1 MTERTA
7 EMSSALRG
15 VSVPTGAG
23 TPLDI
28 IEFADALEA
37 VAGLAAGPLG
47 AESVRARRPVAD
59 LALIQEELAAV
70 GEVLVLERLGT
81 APGVDPVPEAAEQL
95 ARLRIVG
102 SVLDG
107 RALVTLRKTLAA
119 ARRTA
124 GELKRVALD
133 APRAAA
139 LLVDLPPTTIDRRL
153 ERSLDD
159 EGQLLDTADPELG
172 VARREVGASR
182 ARLVKRLEAI
192 LRAIGP
198 DAEGSVTLRNGRYVI
213 PVRRDER
220 KRPDGIVHDESASGG
235 TLFIEPTAAIELGN
249 AMREAELAE
258 DRITQRVLREITGEL
273 RVHHATIVAAH
284 RMCVAADDLL
294 ARARYAARVD
304 AHVPAVSS
312 APAPLRLVRCRHPV
326 LLARGVAVV
335 PFDLTLDGV
344 ERTLLVSG
352 PNTGGKTVLLKAT
365 GLACAMAASGIVP
378 PVGAG
383 TALPIFTRFFA
394 DIGDHQSLQ
403 ADLSTFSAHVAAL
416 RDILAQ
422 ADDRTLIL
430 LDEVGSGTDP
440 AEGSALAA
448 AVLLELTRRGTLTLA
463 TTHMGA
469 LKDLATQA
477 PGVVNGSLEF
487 DIATLAPTFRFQK
500 GIPGRSY
507 GLAIARRL
515 GLDGGVLTE
524 AERLVPDEDRRLD
537 ALLAELEAKQRDV
550 ATREQTLEAL
560 TLDLANLEARLAL
573 QQHQQETLQADL
585 TQRSRTFERDA
596 RKEAREVLLEAR
608 KQVEAAIALARG
620 AADDEKAKEA
630 RRVLEEEIQSG
641 HSSLVIGRGKAGADG
656 TVRPTTNDLRLVVGD
671 TVRMAGGQTAT
682 VEQIR
687 KDGRVV
693 VRAGAAKLTVD
704 AESLEKLS
712 GGEAR
717 KAKRKQNPYVAARQL
732 VAASAPSEVDLRGMT
747 GDEAQTVV
755 EQALDAAIL
764 GERALLR
771 IIHGMGT
778 GVVRE
783 RVQRVLKADRRIK
796 AFAFAPQAQG
806 GTGVTIA
813 EFDA

>member
-1 MTERTA
+1 MLSA
-7 EMSSALRG
+7 SSSG

-28 IEFADALEA
+28 IDFADALDA
-37 VAGLAAGPLG
+37 VAGCAAGPLG
-47 AESVRARRPVAD
+47 AASVRARRPVTD
-59 LALIQEELAAV
+59 LRLIREELAAV
-70 GEVLVLERLGT
+70 GEVLVLERAGN
-81 APGVDPVPEAAEQL
+81 APSVEPVPEAAEQL

-102 SVLDG
+102 SMLEG
-107 RALVTLRKTLAA
+107 RALVVMRKLLLA

-124 GELKRVALD
+124 GELKRVALE

-139 LLVDLPPTTIDRRL
+139 LVVELPPNTIDRRL
-153 ERSLDD
+153 EKSLDD
-159 EGQLLDTADPELG
+159 DGVLLDTADPELG
-172 VARREVGASR
+172 AARREVGAAR
-182 ARLVKRLEAI
+182 QRLVKRLEGI
-192 LRAIGP
+192 LRALGP
-198 DAEGSVTLRNGRYVI
+198 ESEGSVTLRNGRYVI

-258 DRITQRVLREITGEL
+258 DRITQRVLREITEEM
-273 RVHHATIVAAH
+273 RPHHEVLVAAH

-304 AHVPAVSS
+304 GHVPAVAS

-326 LLARGVAVV
+326 LLARGVQVV
-335 PFDLTLDGV
+335 PFDLTLEGS

-365 GLACAMAASGIVP
+365 GLVSAMAACGIVP
-378 PVGAG
+378 PVGDG
-383 TALPIFTRFFA
+383 SALPIFATIFA

-403 ADLSTFSAHVAAL
+403 ADLSTFSAHVATL
-416 RDILAQ
+416 RDILHDAS
-422 ADDRTLIL
+422 DRTLVL

-448 AVLLELTRRGTLTLA
+448 AVLLELTRRGALTLA

-469 LKDLATQA
+469 LKDLATTS

-487 DIATLAPTFRFQK
+487 DIATLGPTFRFQK
-500 GIPGRSY
+500 GVPGRSY

-515 GLDGGVLTE
+515 GVDDAVLRE
-524 AERLVPDEDRRLD
+524 AETLVPDEDRRLD
-537 ALLAELEAKQRDV
+537 ALLAELERKQLDV
-550 ATREQTLEAL
+550 AQREGKLETLK
-560 TLDLANLEARLAL
+560 LDLDNLTARLSL
-573 QQHQQETLQADL
+573 QQHQQESLQSDL
-585 TQRSRTFERDA
+585 KERSKNFERDA
-596 RKEAREVLLEAR
+596 KRDAREVLLEAR
-608 KQVEAAIALARG
+608 KQVEAAIELARQG
-620 AADDEKAKEA
+620 SEKEA
-630 RRVLEEEIQSG
+630 RRVLEEEIQRG
-641 HSSLVIGRGKAGADG
+641 HEQRVQILASDAR
-656 TVRPTTNDLRLVVGD
+656 RTTHDAPFVVGD
-671 TVRMAGGQTAT
+671 EVRMATGQPAT

-704 AESLEKLS
+704 AGSLEKLS
-712 GGEAR
+712 GNE
-717 KAKRKQNPYVAARQL
+717 KRKEKRKENIYAAGLRL
-732 VAASAPSEVDLRGMT
+732 VGPSTSSEVDLRGMT
-747 GDEAQTVV
+747 GDEAQAVV
-755 EQALDAAIL
+755 EQALDAAVL
-764 GERALLR
+764 GEIPILR

-783 RVQRVLKADRRIK
+783 RVQRILKADRRVK

>member
-1 MTERTA
+1 MTENRSDMLSA
-7 EMSSALRG
+7 SSSG

-28 IEFADALEA
+28 IDFADALDA
-37 VAGLAAGPLG
+37 VAALAAGPLG
-47 AESVRARRPVAD
+47 AASIRARRPVAD
-59 LALIQEELAAV
+59 LRLIRDELAAV
-70 GEVLVLERLGT
+70 GEVLVLERAGN
-81 APGVDPVPEAAEQL
+81 APSVEPVPEAADQL
-95 ARLRIVG
+95 SRLRIGG

-107 RALVTLRKTLAA
+107 RALVILRKVLSA

-139 LLVDLPPTTIDRRL
+139 LVVELPPNTIDRRL
-153 ERSLDD
+153 EKSLDD
-159 EGQLLDTADPELG
+159 EGVLLDTADPELG
-172 VARREVGASR
+172 TARREVGASR
-182 ARLVKRLEAI
+182 QRLVKRLEGI
-192 LRAIGP
+192 LRALGP
-198 DAEGSVTLRNGRYVI
+198 ETEGSVTLRNGRYVI
-213 PVRRDER
+213 PVRRDDR
-220 KRPDGIVHDESASGG
+220 KRPDGIVHDESASGS

-258 DRITQRVLREITGEL
+258 ERITQRVLREITEEM
-273 RVHHATIVAAH
+273 RPHHEALVAAH

-304 AHVPAVSS
+304 AHVPAVAL

-326 LLARGVAVV
+326 LLARGVTVV
-335 PFDLTLDGV
+335 PFDLTLDGI

-365 GLACAMAASGIVP
+365 GLVAAMAACGIVP
-378 PVGAG
+378 PVGDG
-383 TALPIFTRFFA
+383 TALPIFERIFA

-403 ADLSTFSAHVAAL
+403 TDLSTFSAHVATL
-416 RDILAQ
+416 RDILNQ
-422 ADDRTLIL
+422 ASDRTLVL

-448 AVLLELTRRGTLTLA
+448 AVLLELTRRGALTLA

-469 LKDLATQA
+469 LKDLATTS

-487 DIATLAPTFRFQK
+487 DIVTLGPTFRFQK
-500 GIPGRSY
+500 GVPGRSY

-515 GLDGGVLTE
+515 GLDDGVLRE
-524 AERLVPDEDRRLD
+524 AETLVPDEDRRLD
-537 ALLAELEAKQRDV
+537 ALLAELEKKQLDV
-550 ATREQTLEAL
+550 ATREQAL
-560 TLDLANLEARLAL
+560 AALKLDMENLQARLSL
-573 QQHQQETLQADL
+573 QQHQQDSLQADL
-585 TQRSRTFERDA
+585 AQRAKTFERDA
-596 RKEAREVLLEAR
+596 KKEAREVLLEAR
-608 KQVEAAIALARG
+608 KQVEQAIELARQG
-620 AADDEKAKEA
+620 AEKEA
-630 RRVLEEEIQSG
+630 RRVLEAEIQ
-641 HSSLVIGRGKAGADG
+641 AGAG
-656 TVRPTTNDLRLVVGD
+656 WRVEGGESSKGGSTLNPSPSTFVVGD
-671 TVRMAGGQTAT
+671 DVRMATGQTAV

-704 AESLEKLS
+704 AESLEKMS
-712 GGEAR
+712 GGE
-717 KAKRKQNPYVAARQL
+717 KRKEKRKENIYAAGLRL
-732 VAASAPSEVDLRGMT
+732 VRPSTSSEVDLRGMT

-764 GERALLR
+764 GETPLLR

-783 RVQRVLKADRRIK
+783 RVQRILKADRRVK

-813 EFDA
+813 EFDT

>member
-1 MTERTA
+1 MTETRSD
-7 EMSSALRG
+7 MLSAGSG

-28 IEFADALEA
+28 IEFAHALDA
-37 VAGLAAGPLG
+37 VAALAAGPLG
-47 AESVRARRPVAD
+47 AASIRARRPVTD
-59 LALIQEELAAV
+59 ISLIREELAAV
-70 GEVLVLERLGT
+70 GEVLVLERAGS
-81 APGVDPVPEAAEQL
+81 APSVEPVPDAADQL
-95 ARLRIVG
+95 SRLRIPG
-102 SVLDG
+102 SLLDG
-107 RALVTLRKTLAA
+107 RALVLMRKTLAA

-124 GELKRVALD
+124 GELKRVALE
-133 APRAAA
+133 APRAAR
-139 LLVDLPPTTIDRRL
+139 LLVELPPTTIDRRL
-153 ERSLDD
+153 EKSLDD
-159 EGQLLDTADPELG
+159 EGVLLDTADPELG
-172 VARREVGASR
+172 AARREVGASR
-182 ARLVKRLEAI
+182 QRLVKRLEGI

-220 KRPDGIVHDESASGG
+220 KRPDGIVHDESSSGG

-258 DRITQRVLREITGEL
+258 ERITQRVLREITEEL
-273 RVHHATIVAAH
+273 RVHHDALAAAH
-284 RMCVAADDLL
+284 RMCVEADDLL

-304 AHVPAVSS
+304 AHVPKVDS
-312 APAPLRLVRCRHPV
+312 APAPLRLCAARHPV
-326 LLARGVAVV
+326 LLARGIAVV

-365 GLACAMAASGIVP
+365 GLACALAASGIVP
-378 PVGAG
+378 PVGDG
-383 TALPIFTRFFA
+383 TSLPIFARIFA

-403 ADLSTFSAHVAAL
+403 ADLSTFSAHVATL

-448 AVLLELTRRGTLTLA
+448 AVLLTLTRRGAVTLA

-487 DIATLAPTFRFQK
+487 DVATLAPTFRFQK
-500 GIPGRSY
+500 GVPGRSY

-515 GLDGGVLTE
+515 GLDAKVLSE
-524 AERLVPDEDRRLD
+524 AETLVPDEDRRLD
-537 ALLAELEAKQRDV
+537 ALLAELEKKQLDV
-550 ATREQTLEAL
+550 AGREESLEAHK
-560 TLDLANLEARLAL
+560 LDLDNLQARLAL
-573 QQHQQETLQADL
+573 QQHQQETLQAEL
-585 TQRSRTFERDA
+585 KERSKTFERDA
-596 RKEAREVLLEAR
+596 KKEAREVLMEAR
-608 KQVEAAIALARG
+608 KQVEAAIELARQG
-620 AADDEKAKEA
+620 AEKEA
-630 RRVLEEEIQSG
+630 RRLLEEEIQGSRESRVE
-641 HSSLVIGRGKAGADG
+641 SSPGAGRDRTLGSQLSTGDE
-656 TVRPTTNDLRLVVGD
+656 VRLSS
-671 TVRMAGGQTAT
+671 GQTAT
-682 VEQIR
+682 VESVR

-693 VRAGAAKLTVD
+693 VRAGSAKLTVD
-704 AESLEKLS
+704 AGTLEKLS
-712 GGEAR
+712 GAEKR
-717 KAKRKQNPYVAARQL
+717 KEKRKQNVYASASG
-732 VAASAPSEVDLRGMT
+732 AASAGPSEVDLRGMT

-755 EQALDAAIL
+755 EQALDAAVI
-764 GERALLR
+764 GERPLLR

-783 RVQRVLKADRRIK
+783 RVQRVLKADRRVK
-796 AFAFAPQAQG
+796 AFGFAPQAQG

>member
-1 MTERTA
+1 MTERRLDMLSA
-7 EMSSALRG
+7 SSSG

-28 IEFADALEA
+28 IDFADALDA
-37 VAGLAAGPLG
+37 VAGCAAGPLG
-47 AESVRARRPVAD
+47 AASIRARRPVTD
-59 LALIQEELAAV
+59 LRLIRDELAAV
-70 GEVLVLERLGT
+70 GEVLVLERAGN
-81 APGVDPVPEAAEQL
+81 APSVEPVPEAADQL
-95 ARLRIVG
+95 SRLRISG

-107 RALVTLRKTLAA
+107 RALVILRKVLSA

-139 LLVDLPPTTIDRRL
+139 LVVELPPNTIDRRL
-153 ERSLDD
+153 EKSLDD
-159 EGQLLDTADPELG
+159 EGVLLDTADPELG
-172 VARREVGASR
+172 TARREVGASR
-182 ARLVKRLEAI
+182 QRLVKRLEGI
-192 LRAIGP
+192 LRALGP
-198 DAEGSVTLRNGRYVI
+198 ETEGSVTLRNGRYVI
-213 PVRRDER
+213 PVRRDDR

-258 DRITQRVLREITGEL
+258 ERITQRVLREITEEM
-273 RVHHATIVAAH
+273 RPHHQALVAAH

-304 AHVPAVSS
+304 AHVPSVAS

-326 LLARGVAVV
+326 LLARGVTVV
-335 PFDLTLDGV
+335 PFDLTLDGI

-365 GLACAMAASGIVP
+365 GLVAAMAACGIVP
-378 PVGAG
+378 PVGDG
-383 TALPIFTRFFA
+383 TALPIFERIFA

-403 ADLSTFSAHVAAL
+403 TDLSTFSAHVATL
-416 RDILAQ
+416 RDILNA
-422 ADDRTLIL
+422 ASDRTLVL

-448 AVLLELTRRGTLTLA
+448 AVLLDLTRRGAITLA

-469 LKDLATQA
+469 LKDLATTS

-487 DIATLAPTFRFQK
+487 DVATLAPTFRFQK
-500 GIPGRSY
+500 GVPGRSY

-515 GLDGGVLTE
+515 GLDDGVLRE
-524 AERLVPDEDRRLD
+524 AETLVPDEDRRLD
-537 ALLAELEAKQRDV
+537 ALLAELEKKQLDT
-550 ATREQTLEAL
+550 ANREQALESL
-560 TLDLANLEARLAL
+560 KLDLENLEARLAL
-573 QQHQQETLQADL
+573 QQHQQESLQADL
-585 TQRSRTFERDA
+585 AQRAKTFERDA

-608 KQVEAAIALARG
+608 KQVEQAIELARQG
-620 AADDEKAKEA
+620 AEKEA
-630 RRVLEEEIQSG
+630 RRGLEEQIQSG
-641 HSSLVIGRGKAGADG
+641 HRSQVASRSPSGE
-656 TVRPTTNDLRLVVGD
+656 TFDLRPATLIIGD
-671 TVRMAGGQTAT
+671 EVRMATGQPAT

-712 GGEAR
+712 GGE
-717 KAKRKQNPYVAARQL
+717 KRKEKRKENIYAAGLRL
-732 VAASAPSEVDLRGMT
+732 VGPSTSSEVDLRGMT

-755 EQALDAAIL
+755 EQALDAAVL
-764 GERALLR
+764 GETPLLR

-783 RVQRVLKADRRIK
+783 RVQRILKADRRVK

-813 EFDA
+813 EFDT

>member
-1 MTERTA
+1 MLSA
-7 EMSSALRG
+7 SSSG
-15 VSVPTGAG
+15 VSVPSGAG

-28 IEFADALEA
+28 IDFADALEA
-37 VAGLAAGPLG
+37 VAACAAGPLG
-47 AESVRARRPVAD
+47 AATIRARRPVTD
-59 LALIQEELAAV
+59 LRLIRDELAAV
-70 GEVLVLERLGT
+70 GEVLVLERAGN
-81 APGVDPVPEAAEQL
+81 APSVEPVPEAAEQL
-95 ARLRIVG
+95 SRLRISG

-107 RALVTLRKTLAA
+107 RALVILRKVLSA

-139 LLVDLPPTTIDRRL
+139 LVVDLPPNTIDRRL
-153 ERSLDD
+153 EKSLDD
-159 EGQLLDTADPELG
+159 DGVLLDTADPELG
-172 VARREVGASR
+172 TARREVGASR
-182 ARLVKRLEAI
+182 QRLVKRLEGI
-192 LRAIGP
+192 LRALGP
-198 DAEGSVTLRNGRYVI
+198 ETEGSVTLRNGRYVI

-258 DRITQRVLREITGEL
+258 ERITQRVLREITEEM
-273 RVHHATIVAAH
+273 RPHHEALVAAH

-304 AHVPAVSS
+304 GHVPSVAS

-326 LLARGVAVV
+326 LLARGVKVV
-335 PFDLTLDGV
+335 PFDLTLDGI
-344 ERTLLVSG
+344 EHTLLVSG

-365 GLACAMAASGIVP
+365 GLVCALAACGIVP
-378 PVGAG
+378 PVGDG
-383 TALPIFTRFFA
+383 TALPIFERIYA

-403 ADLSTFSAHVAAL
+403 TDLSTFSAHVATL
-416 RDILAQ
+416 RDILNQ
-422 ADDRTLIL
+422 ASDRTLVL

-448 AVLLELTRRGTLTLA
+448 AVLLELTRRGAITLA

-469 LKDLATQA
+469 LKDLATTS

-487 DIATLAPTFRFQK
+487 DVTTLGPTFRFQK

-515 GLDGGVLTE
+515 GLDDGVLCE
-524 AERLVPDEDRRLD
+524 AETLVPDEDRRLD
-537 ALLAELEAKQRDV
+537 ALLAELEQKQRDV
-550 ATREQTLEAL
+550 ANREQTLETL
-560 TLDLANLEARLAL
+560 KLDLENLQARLSL
-573 QQHQQETLQADL
+573 QQHQQDSLQADL
-585 TQRSRTFERDA
+585 AQRSKTFERDA
-596 RKEAREVLLEAR
+596 KREAREVLMEAR
-608 KQVEAAIALARG
+608 KQVETAIALARE
-620 AADDEKAKEA
+620 AADEEKAREA
-630 RRVLEEEIQSG
+630 RRLLEEEIQASRESRVESHESG
-641 HSSLVIGRGKAGADG
+641 PGGTKGRALTLNSELSTLIIGDE
-656 TVRPTTNDLRLVVGD
+656 
-671 TVRMAGGQTAT
+671 VRMATGQPAT
-682 VEQIR
+682 VEQVR

-704 AESLEKLS
+704 AESLEKMS
-712 GGEAR
+712 GSE
-717 KAKRKQNPYVAARQL
+717 KRKGKRKENIYAAGLRL
-732 VAASAPSEVDLRGMT
+732 VGPSTSSEVDLRGMT

-755 EQALDAAIL
+755 EQALDAAVL
-764 GERALLR
+764 GETPLLR

-783 RVQRVLKADRRIK
+783 RVQRILKADRRVR

-813 EFDA
+813 EFDT